1 MKKDDSWEALIFWWE
16 RQIGP
21 PLCGLVR
28 RLGPRAVAVR
38 VCVWGNCPVRGGVLY
53 VSSINGSPSEIFRE
67 GIIV

>member
-1 MKKDDSWEALIFWWE
+1 MVGASD
-16 RQIGP
+16 RP

-38 VCVWGNCPVRGGVLY
+38 VCVWDNCPVRGGVLDA
-53 VSSINGSPSEIFRE
+53 SSTNGFPSEIFRE